1 MNVRP
6 SLHRILPAS
15 LALLLGA
22 CATAPAPDSARS
34 AVDEAVIIAATTAH
48 RDSDDLL
55 SAGLGLVGLQAPT
68 PPAVA
73 DAAAPTA
80 AELRRRAVWAN
91 WRGIAWLRAEGIG
104 ALHADFPHV
113 EGREFHALLRLPGAA
128 QPHRVLLQLPD
139 RYPGETPCLVVAAS
153 SGSRGIYGAIALAGG
168 WGLPRGCAVAYTD
181 KGAGT
186 DWVVP
191 PATHGAG
198 LDGRPASAAAQSA
211 FAPAAA
217 STAVAVKHL
226 HSGDN
231 PEALWG
237 AFVRQAALWAQ
248 ARLREQFPAAPAPR
262 MLVTGLSNGG
272 GAVLQAAGL
281 AEWAPDAAVAVAPN
295 VLPGEG
301 GRPLYDVITEAAL
314 WLPCAL
320 REPRFADA
328 PLAPDAA
335 AGDRRCTQLAAA
347 GLIPAEHHASAPGF
361 ALRQLLA
368 AGWSEPALR
377 VAATSQRFDLFRAVA
392 AGYASAYTRRSADAM
407 PCGFAYRLADVAALP
422 TLWADSS
429 GIPPGAG
436 VLLED
441 RLGAGD
447 DAAFAGLRCLRALWE
462 GDTEDARALREAV
475 AATRVALPPKGLP
488 LWVLHGE
495 DDGLVPIMF
504 TAAPYVAWLQ
514 ANGRTPVFQPL
525 PKAQHFDAFLPL
537 PGMQAYRPLLPPA
550 WAALDAAWERI
561 GARPR

>member
-1 MNVRP
+1 MNARTSVLRIV
-6 SLHRILPAS
+6 SLG
-15 LALLLGA
+15 LALQLGA
-22 CATAPAPDSARS
+22 CATAPAPGTARDGDD
-34 AVDEAVIIAATTAH
+34 AAVIIAATSAH

-55 SAGLGLVGLQAPT
+55 SAGLGLAGLQAPA

-73 DAAAPTA
+73 DATAPTP

-91 WRGIAWLRAEGIG
+91 WRGIAWLSADGIG

-113 EGREFHALLRLPGAA
+113 EGREIHALLRLPGAT
-128 QPHRVLLQLPD
+128 QPHRALLQLPD
-139 RYPGETPCLVVAAS
+139 GYPGQTPCLVVAAS

-186 DWVVP
+186 DWVVR

-198 LDGRPASAAAQSA
+198 LDGRPASAAGQSA
-211 FAPAAA
+211 FALSAAG
-217 STAVAVKHL
+217 TGVAIKHL

-231 PEALWG
+231 PEARWG
-237 AFVRQAALWAQ
+237 AFVRQTAQWAQ
-248 ARLREQFPAAPAPR
+248 ARLREEFPAAPAPR

-281 AEWAPDAAVAVAPN
+281 ADWTPDAVVAVAPN

-301 GRPLYDVITEAAL
+301 GRPLFDVVSEAAL

-320 REPRFADA
+320 REPRFGDA

-335 AGDRRCTQLAAA
+335 AGERRCASLASE
-347 GLIPAEHHASAPGF
+347 GRIPAGHHATAPAF
-361 ALRQLLA
+361 ALQHLMA
-368 AGWSEPALR
+368 AGWSERALR
-377 VAATSQRFDLFRAVA
+377 VAASSQRFDLFRAVA
-392 AGYASAYTRRSADAM
+392 AGYASAYTRRSADSM
-407 PCGFAYRLADVAALP
+407 PCGYAYRVADPAALP

-436 VLLED
+436 VLLHD
-441 RLGAGD
+441 GLAD
-447 DAAFAGLRCLRALWE
+447 DADASLPGVRCLRALWE
-462 GDTEDARALREAV
+462 GDTADAVALREAV
-475 AATRVALPPKGLP
+475 AATRAALPPADLP

-504 TAAPYVAWLQ
+504 TATPYVDWLR
-514 ANGRTPVFQPL
+514 ANGRAPVFQSL
-525 PKAQHFDAFLPL
+525 PQAQHFDAFLAL
-537 PGMQAYRPLLPPA
+537 PGMQGYRPLLPAA
-550 WAALDAAWERI
+550 WQALDAAWDRL
-561 GARPR
+561 GAAPR

>member
-1 MNVRP
+1 MNART

-22 CATAPAPDSARS
+22 CATAPPSAGVRA
-34 AVDEAVIIAATTAH
+34 AVDEAVIVAATSEH
-48 RDSDDLL
+48 RGSDDLL
-55 SAGLGLVGLQAPT
+55 SAGLGLAGLQTPT

-73 DAAAPTA
+73 DAAAPAA
-80 AELRRRAVWAN
+80 AELRRRAMWAN
-91 WRGIAWLRAEGIG
+91 WRGIAWLSPEGIG
-104 ALHADFPHV
+104 ALHADFPRV
-113 EGREFHALLRLPGAA
+113 EGREIHALLRLPGAA

-139 RYPGETPCLVVAAS
+139 GYSGDTPCLVVAAS
-153 SGSRGIYGAIALAGG
+153 SGSRGIYGAIALAGA

-191 PATHGAG
+191 PATYGAG

-217 STAVAVKHL
+217 GTAVAIKHL

-237 AFVRQAALWAQ
+237 AFVRQTALWAQ

-281 AEWAPDAAVAVAPN
+281 AEWAPDAVVAVAPN

-320 REPRFADA
+320 RELRFADA

-335 AGDRRCTQLAAA
+335 AGDQRCTQLAAA
-347 GLIPAEHHASAPGF
+347 GLIPAEHHAAAPAF

-377 VAATSQRFDLFRAVA
+377 VAATSQRFDLFCAVA
-392 AGYASAYTRRSADAM
+392 AGYASAYTRRSADSM
-407 PCGFAYRLADVAALP
+407 PCGYAYRLADAAALP

-436 VLLED
+436 VVLDD
-441 RLGAGD
+441 RLAAGD
-447 DAAFAGLRCLRALWE
+447 DPSLPGLRCLRALWDGTTAE
-462 GDTEDARALREAV
+462 GESLRKAI
-475 AATRVALPPKGLP
+475 AATRAALPPNDLP

-504 TAAPYVAWLQ
+504 TAAPYVAWLR
-514 ANGRTPVFQPL
+514 ANGRKPVFQPL

-561 GARPR
+561 SARPR

>member
-1 MNVRP
+1 MNART
-6 SLHRILPAS
+6 SLHQILPAS

-22 CATAPAPDSARS
+22 CATASSSDTLRPV
-34 AVDEAVIIAATTAH
+34 VDEAVIVAATSEH
-48 RDSDDLL
+48 RGDDDLL
-55 SAGLGLVGLQAPT
+55 SAGLGLAGLQGPT
-68 PPAVA
+68 PAVVDPAS
-73 DAAAPTA
+73 PTA
-80 AELRRRAVWAN
+80 TELRRRALWAN
-91 WRGIAWLRAEGIG
+91 WRGIAWLSAEGIG

-113 EGREFHALLRLPGAA
+113 EGREIHALLRLPGAA

-139 RYPGETPCLVVAAS
+139 GYPGETPCLVVAAS
-153 SGSRGIYGAIALAGG
+153 SGSRGIYGAIALAGA

-198 LDGRPASAAAQSA
+198 LDGRPASVAASSA
-211 FAPAAA
+211 FTPIAA
-217 STAVAVKHL
+217 SAAVTIKHV

-237 AFVRQAALWAQ
+237 AFVRQTALWEQ
-248 ARLREQFPAAPAPR
+248 ARLREAFPAAPPPLER
-262 MLVTGLSNGG
+262 PVTSMR

-281 AEWAPDAAVAVAPN
+281 ADWAPDAVVAVAPN

-335 AGDRRCTQLAAA
+335 AGERRCAQLAAA
-347 GLIPAEHHASAPGF
+347 GLVPAEHHASAPAF

-377 VAATSQRFDLFRAVA
+377 VAASSQRFDLFRAVA
-392 AGYASAYTRRSADAM
+392 AGYASAYTRRSADSM
-407 PCGFAYRLADVAALP
+407 PCGYAYRLADAAALP

-441 RLGAGD
+441 GLATGD
-447 DAAFAGLRCLRALWE
+447 DPSLPGLRCLRGLW
-462 GDTEDARALREAV
+462 DATTADAASLRASV
-475 AATRVALPPKGLP
+475 AATRAALPPKELP
-488 LWVLHGE
+488 LWILHGE
-495 DDGLVPIMF
+495 DDGLVPITF
-504 TAAPYVAWLQ
+504 TAAPYVAWLR
-514 ANGRTPVFQPL
+514 ANGRDPVFQPL

-537 PGMQAYRPLLPPA
+537 PGMQAYRPLLPAA
-550 WAALDAAWERI
+550 WQALDAAWERI
-561 GARPR
+561 TARPR